1 MATVWE
7 APESAEGPVDEVE
20 RLVSAEFTDDDLE
33 IDRSLRPKHLDEY
46 LGQQRVKENLAV
58 LIEAAKARDEALD
71 HVLLSG
77 PPGLGKTTL
86 AQVIANELGVKL
98 KTTSGPAIERAGD
111 LAAILTNLEEND
123 VLFIDEIHRLNRAVE
138 EVLYPAMEDY
148 TLDIVIG
155 KGPAARSIRLELPRF
170 TLVGATTRTGLLT
183 GPLRDR
189 FGMAFRLDY
198 YTADELAS
206 IVRRSAG
213 ILDVAIDA
221 EGAAEIARRSRGTP
235 RLSNRLLKRVR
246 DYSQVRHAGASVNED
261 VAAEAL
267 AFFEVDHLGLDTMDV
282 KILTTLAETFAG
294 RPVGLNTL
302 ASATGEEAET
312 LEDVYEPY
320 LLQLGLLVRT
330 PKGRQATQRAY
341 EHLGLTPP
349 ATAPDQAGLF

>member
-1 MATVWE
+1 MSTVWE
-7 APESAEGPVDEVE
+7 ASATPGDAGDDVE
-20 RLVSAEFTDDDLE
+20 RLVSAEFTEDDLE
-33 IDRSLRPKHLDEY
+33 IDRSLRPRVLGEY
-46 LGQQRVKENLAV
+46 LGQTRVKENLSV
-58 LIEAAKARDEALD
+58 LIEAARGRDEPLD
-71 HVLLSG
+71 HILLSG

-86 AQVIANELGVKL
+86 AQVIANELGVRL

-111 LAAILTNLEEND
+111 LAAILTNLDERD

-138 EVLYPAMEDY
+138 EVLYPAMEDFI
-148 TLDIVIG
+148 LDIIIG

-198 YTADELAS
+198 YNAEELQA
-206 IVRRSAG
+206 IVVRSAG
-213 ILDVAIDA
+213 ILGVSVDT

-235 RLSNRLLKRVR
+235 RLANRLLKRVR
-246 DYSQVRHAGASVNED
+246 DFAQVRYDGAIDED
-261 VAAEAL
+261 IAAEAL
-267 AFFEVDHLGLDTMDV
+267 AFFEVDHLGLDTMDNR
-282 KILTTLAETFAG
+282 ILTTLAGTFAG

-302 ASATGEEAET
+302 ASAVGEETDT

-341 EHLGLTPP
+341 QHLGLVPP
-349 ATAPDQAGLF
+349 SEAPDQEGLF